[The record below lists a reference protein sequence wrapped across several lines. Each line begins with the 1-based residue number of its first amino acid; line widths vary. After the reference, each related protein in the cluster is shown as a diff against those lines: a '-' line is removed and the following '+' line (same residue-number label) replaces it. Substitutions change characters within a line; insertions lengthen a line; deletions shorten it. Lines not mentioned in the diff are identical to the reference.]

1 MVTTDTGTVV
11 TDMVVRGTLSSTEVI
26 GLDPFTR
33 YRVTVLGNT
42 TERGEEGGPVDVVT
56 AEGGK
61 REGGKREGG
70 RERER
75 ERERRKCEWSSLYN
89 MYFF

>member
-61 REGGKREGG
+61 REGG
-70 RERER
+70 RERGSER
-75 ERERRKCEWSSLYN
+75 GGNANGLRYTICTS
-89 MYFF
+89 FD